1 MDDVVGA
8 GTVAA
13 ARPTPPPPAAP
24 SATPHHVFLIDGSG
38 FIFRAYFARAR
49 DPKADRFQR
58 KSDGMPTEVVTI
70 FSNMLDKYR
79 RETDADYM
87 AVVFDASGASFRNR
101 IYDQYKANRRETP
114 DDLVPQFEHVRRAA
128 QAFDICQIELA
139 DFEADDLIATYAR
152 HAAAAGARVTILSSD
167 KDLMQLVGGNVTM
180 RDPMS
185 DRPIGED
192 EVREKFGVGPDKVI
206 EVQALCGDS
215 TDNVPGVPGIGVKT
229 AAELINAYGDLET
242 LLAHAHEI
250 KQPKRREALIE
261 NEAKARLSKVLV
273 TLDDDVPLPCP
284 LSELRV
290 KPYDPAKLFAFL
302 DEMELRALKGRIVQR
317 LAADPSALAASP
329 GEPAEP
335 VIPQIPPFSGER
347 NYQII
352 DTAESLEKWIRSAQ
366 DAGEVALWV
375 AASAVPNTR
384 PELCGISLAH
394 SPSALSAVYDKEHPG
409 TIRAAY
415 IPLGHRTTERQTS
428 FGLEPSQAVM
438 AGLDPAIPENEDV
451 DARNK
456 SGHDEKSNLPR
467 LTIEAALA
475 RLKPL
480 LEDPGILKI
489 GHDMKGAAQ
498 LLLRYGIALGPCDCT
513 MLMSYVL
520 DGGQV
525 DHAIEELTSRA
536 LSHPLTPAKALLGS
550 GRNLVAFAAV
560 ATAAACEFA
569 AGRADAAL
577 RLHMLLKAR
586 LVREHMTAFYETIE
600 RPLVPVVAAMEH
612 AGVKVDRA
620 ALAELSRDF
629 ARRIAEL
636 EAAIWRDV
644 GNDFNIGSP
653 KQLGEVLF
661 EKLQLPGGKKG
672 KTGAYGTDAG
682 VLETLAPLHP
692 VPAQVLEWRQ
702 LTKLKSTYAD
712 ALGEEIDS
720 QTGRVHTS
728 FALAATATGRLSS
741 SEPNIQNIP
750 IRTEEG
756 RKIRHAFVA
765 EPGHLL
771 LSADYSQIELRLAA
785 HVADIPA
792 LKDAF
797 LAGHDIHAAT
807 ASEVFG
813 VPLDRMDPQ
822 TRRRAKAINF
832 GIIYG
837 ISAFGLGNQI
847 GVPQSEAAAYIRAY
861 FERFPGIRGYM
872 ERIKAEAR
880 RAGYVET
887 IFGRKCFIPGIRD
900 ANPARRAGA
909 ERQAINAP
917 LQGSAADIIKRAM
930 GRLPAALAAAGL
942 KARMLLQVH
951 DELLFETA
959 EDEVEATARLVKE
972 VMEGA
977 CAPRLE
983 LSVPL
988 VVETGWAKSWDEAH

>member
-1 MDDVVGA
+1 MDDSA
-8 GTVAA
+8 ATIVAD
-13 ARPTPPPPAAP
+13 RPAA
-24 SATPHHVFLIDGSG
+24 SAPASAAPHHVFLIDGSG

-49 DPKADRFQR
+49 DPKAERFQR
-58 KSDGMPTEVVTI
+58 KADGMPTEVVTI

-79 RETDADYM
+79 RETDADHF
-87 AVVFDASGASFRNR
+87 AVIFDASGASFRNR

-114 DDLVPQFEHVRRAA
+114 EDLVPQFEHVRRAA
-128 QAFDICQIELA
+128 KAFDICQIEME

-152 HAAAAGARVTILSSD
+152 HAVAAGARVTILSSD
-167 KDLMQLVGGNVTM
+167 KDLMQLVGDKIMM

-185 DRPIGED
+185 DRPIGD
-192 EVREKFGVGPDKVI
+192 AEVREKFGVGPDKVI

-229 AAELINAYGDLET
+229 AAELINLYGDLET
-242 LLAHAHEI
+242 LLEHAHEI

-261 NEAKARLSKVLV
+261 NEAKARMSKELV
-273 TLDDDVPLPCP
+273 KLDGDVPLPCP
-284 LSELRV
+284 LSDLRV
-290 KPYDPAKLFAFL
+290 RPYDPDKLFPFL

-317 LAADPSALAASP
+317 LALNQPAAAAVAAGPSEKVIPEILPFSAPHSYAIVDTIEGLDNWIEAAEQAGIVAIWPAPSAL
-329 GEPAEP
+329 G
-335 VIPQIPPFSGER
+335 G
-347 NYQII
+347 
-352 DTAESLEKWIRSAQ
+352 
-366 DAGEVALWV
+366 
-375 AASAVPNTR
+375 TR
-384 PELCGISLAH
+384 P
-394 SPSALSAVYDKEHPG
+394 ALSGLALALAPG
-409 TIRAAY
+409 MAAY
-415 IPLGHRTTERQTS
+415 LPLG
-428 FGLEPSQAVM
+428 QA
-438 AGLDPAIPENEDV
+438 APDLLAAPDNPDKLSLD
-451 DARNK
+451 
-456 SGHDEKSNLPR
+456 
-467 LTIEAALA
+467 AAVA

-480 LEDPGILKI
+480 FESPYVLKI
-489 GHDMKGAAQ
+489 GHDMKGAAH
-498 LLLRYGIALGPCDCT
+498 LLRRYGIRVRPHDCT

-525 DHAIEELTSRA
+525 EHTIEELTRRA
-536 LSHPLTPAKALLGS
+536 FAHELGS
-550 GRNLVAFAAV
+550 LKGLIGTGKSLVSFAEIAP
-560 ATAAACEFA
+560 AAACDFA
-569 AGRADAAL
+569 AERADAAL

-586 LVREHMTAFYETIE
+586 LVREHMSAFYQTIE
-600 RPLVPVVAAMEH
+600 RPLVPVVAAMEDH
-612 AGVKVDRA
+612 GVKVDRA

-629 ARRIAEL
+629 ARRIGEL

-644 GNDFNIGSP
+644 GNDFNIGST
-653 KQLGEVLF
+653 KQLGDVLF
-661 EKLQLPGGKKG
+661 EKLGLPGGKKG
-672 KTGAYGTDAG
+672 KTGAYGTDASI
-682 VLETLAPLHP
+682 LEALAPFHP

-712 ALGEEIDS
+712 ALGQEIDS
-720 QTGRVHTS
+720 RTGRVHTS

-756 RKIRHAFVA
+756 RKIRRAFVA
-765 EPGHLL
+765 EDGHLL

-785 HVADIPA
+785 HVADVA
-792 LKDAF
+792 ELKRAF
-797 LAGHDIHAAT
+797 QAGHDIHALT

-847 GVPQSEAAAYIRAY
+847 GVPQNEAAAYIRAY
-861 FERFPGIRGYM
+861 FERFPAIRAYM
-872 ERIKAEAR
+872 ERIKTDAR
-880 RAGYVET
+880 SAGYVET

-930 GRLPAALAAAGL
+930 GRLPAALDAAGL

-951 DELLFETA
+951 DELLFEA
-959 EDEVEATARLVKE
+959 PDDEIEATARLVKE
-972 VMEGA
+972 IMEGA
-977 CAPRLE
+977 CAPHCE

-988 VVETGWAKSWDEAH
+988 VVETGWARSWDEAH